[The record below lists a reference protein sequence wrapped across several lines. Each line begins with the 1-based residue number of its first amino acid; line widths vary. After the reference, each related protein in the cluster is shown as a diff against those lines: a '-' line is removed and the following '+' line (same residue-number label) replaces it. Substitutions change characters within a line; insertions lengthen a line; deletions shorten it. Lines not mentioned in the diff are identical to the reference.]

1 MSAFKMSTSRHL
13 FLILLSTLAT
23 IIRGDTEDLYSSTY
37 QMSRLF
43 SAEIQFV
50 DALKSY
56 AESTEL
62 YSGQVKKFVDNV
74 YNDYKPGKSDCQRVS
89 I

>member
-1 MSAFKMSTSRHL
+1 M
-13 FLILLSTLAT
+13 LASV
-23 IIRGDTEDLYSSTY
+23 INGDTEDLYSSTY
-37 QMSRLF
+37 QMSRLL

-62 YSGQVKKFVDNV
+62 YSDQVKKFVTDV
-74 YNDYKPGKSDCQRVS
+74 YADYKPGILIKVLHFRSETMYLIWVRFS
-89 I
+89 S